1 MAYVLSAGHRPA
13 RSPMHARGDFAVGQE
28 FAVGS
33 SANTGLTSDVDLGVC
48 GVEATDQHEAVGKF
62 KHDVYAYALGEKGH
76 LVYKTMYLYDGTTR
90 MAKVSKSID
99 NHGDRLNMV
108 FLDDAFAVYFDG
120 RDELL
125 SNRRDV
131 WLKNRF
137 EKNYVAVPT
146 KSHKERKWLD
156 LAR

>member
-1 MAYVLSAGHRPA
+1 MGTLLSTSTEGWACYARDKNGAYMAPIW
-13 RSPMHARGDFAVGQE
+13 
-28 FAVGS
+28 
-33 SANTGLTSDVDLGVC
+33 
-48 GVEATDQHEAVGKF
+48 EATDQHEAVGKF

-146 KSHKERKWLD
+146 TSHKERKWLD